1 MLNCKEA
8 SELMSQKMDTALP
21 LGKRLSLQIHLM
33 MCHGCSNFSQQIQF
47 LRKATQRWHIH
58 DANVI
63 PKLSENAKQRIARAI
78 QEADAKDN
86 STKNN

>member
-1 MLNCKEA
+1 
-8 SELMSQKMDTALP
+8 
-21 LGKRLSLQIHLM
+21 
-33 MCHGCSNFSQQIQF
+33 